1 MGSMRARSSA
11 TVVPASIAIS
21 GLVAILVGFGGS
33 VAIVLEAARAVG
45 ATPAQTS
52 SWVAGLCLA
61 MMATTAVLSVRHR
74 IPVITAWS
82 TPGAAVI
89 AATSGVSM
97 EAAVGAFIL
106 SAVLVLLTAAFRPLL
121 ALIERIPAAIASA
134 MLAGVLLSFVLAIF
148 EHLGSAPA
156 LVLPM
161 VAAFALLRLYSP
173 AWAVLAVLGLGV
185 ALAHILGM
193 ATETGP
199 LRLSSIEWVTPVF
212 DPAVLIGLGL
222 PLYLI
227 TMASQNL
234 PGFAVLRAA
243 GYPVPARSILTVTGL
258 ASLLTAWAGAHST
271 NLSSI
276 TAAICTGPD
285 THPDKDKRWLSGLFN
300 ATGSAFFAAF
310 GASVVALFASFPPA
324 LIATVAGIA
333 LIGPLVGALGQSLAA
348 EQDRFAAVVTF
359 AVTASGLN
367 FFGIGAAFWG
377 LVAGLAVY
385 GLDRAVAR
393 RGS

>member
-1 MGSMRARSSA
+1 MRSM
-11 TVVPASIAIS
+11 PASVAIS

-61 MMATTAVLSVRHR
+61 MMATTAILSVRHR

-97 EAAVGAFIL
+97 EAAVGAFLL

-148 EHLGSAPA
+148 EHLGSGPA
-156 LVLPM
+156 LVLPL
-161 VAAFALLRLYSP
+161 VIAFALLRLYSP
-173 AWAVLAVLGLGV
+173 AWAVLAVLGLGIV
-185 ALAHILGM
+185 LAHALGM
-193 ATETGP
+193 TTGTGP
-199 LRLSSIEWVTPVF
+199 LRLFSVEWVTPTF
-212 DPAVLIGLGL
+212 DPAVLIGLGV
-222 PLYLI
+222 PLYLV

-258 ASLLTAWAGAHST
+258 ASLLTAGAGAHST

-285 THPDKDKRWLSGLFN
+285 THPEKDKRWLSGLFN
-300 ATGSAFFAAF
+300 AAGSAFFAAF

-348 EQDRFAAVVTF
+348 QKDRFAAVVTF
-359 AVTASGLN
+359 AVTASGISV
-367 FFGIGAAFWG
+367 FGVGSAFWG

-393 RGS
+393 RMA